1 MDLASPHLKA
11 AATRSHPSSS
21 SKGSTSSFRCH
32 HLWSAILG
40 GVIFHAARNG
50 RLRPTLAILFAY
62 IGVSL
67 LHAAFDSF
75 GGIVG
80 YVVISII
87 GIAPL
92 IYLWVRSDRGL
103 PFRRQT
109 KAPAAQRIQQA

>member
-1 MDLASPHLKA
+1 MCIRD
-11 AATRSHPSSS
+11 R
-21 SKGSTSSFRCH
+21 
-32 HLWSAILG
+32 
-40 GVIFHAARNG
+40 IFHAARNG

-92 IYLWVRSDRGL
+92 IYLWLREDRGL
-103 PFRRQT
+103 PFRGQT
-109 KAPAAQRIQQA
+109 KAPAAQRSQEA